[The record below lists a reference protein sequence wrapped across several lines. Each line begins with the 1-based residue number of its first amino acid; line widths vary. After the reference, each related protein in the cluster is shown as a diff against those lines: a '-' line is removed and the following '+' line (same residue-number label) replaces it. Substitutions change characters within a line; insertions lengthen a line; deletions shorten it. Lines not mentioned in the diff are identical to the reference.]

1 MAHVKVPPNPNYV
14 AEVVV
19 LLTSLGAKRSELN
32 AGRLACDLLEIKR
45 AHRKV
50 IDFNLDARAGRDAGE
65 DMAIE
70 RLEAKNSN
78 LRVEAGDL
86 PLPQIFVD
94 GVYLGDTA
102 KLQSLEDDGLLGRIL
117 RRQLCVKCLRRKS
130 CDSMYCRFCRLEY
143 EEVLH
148 GHMRIEDELVQYYG
162 TYTDEDRQEEESDSG
177 DDADDRFTAYEAAL
191 EAATR
196 PAPAKKITVRRT
208 GHTVRKGK
216 GDIMFEER
224 QRLAALEGSAG
235 EHLADGYRISDVV
248 ASKDPSALPE
258 LQGYLWKKSPNQLRF
273 RSFSKRY
280 VILRGMK
287 LYWWKT
293 KQDASDDKGLGDGPL
308 CKGFL
313 DFAAGP
319 VELKPM
325 LENSSTFTL
334 MPSGGL
340 WVRGA
345 TRKGDPGRPFTFDT
359 TGCEYGR
366 EVWVGALTKH
376 IRNAPCR
383 QADRA
388 TVVPDDDFYAAVGLP
403 IPSSSSTSSRLLRV
417 G

>member
-1 MAHVKVPPNPNYV
+1 M
-14 AEVVV
+14 
-19 LLTSLGAKRSELN
+19 GAKRSELN

-45 AHRKV
+45 VHRKV
-50 IDFNLDARAGRDAGE
+50 IDFNMDARAGRDAGE
-65 DMAIE
+65 DVAIE
-70 RLEAKNSN
+70 KLEAKNRN
-78 LRVEAGDL
+78 LRAEAGDL

-117 RRQLCVKCLRRKS
+117 RRQMCVKCLRRKS
-130 CDSMYCRFCRLEY
+130 GDSMYCRFCRLDF
-143 EEVLH
+143 EEVLQ
-148 GHMRIEDELVQYYG
+148 GHMTIEDDLMQYYG

-191 EAATR
+191 EESKR
-196 PAPAKKITVRRT
+196 PAPPKKITVRRT

-224 QRLAALEGSAG
+224 QRLAALEGIAP
-235 EHLADGYRISDVV
+235 ELLADGHRASEVV
-248 ASKDPSALPE
+248 LSQDPSALPE

-280 VILRGMK
+280 IILRGMK
-287 LYWWKT
+287 LYWWKS

-340 WVRGA
+340 FVAGA
-345 TRKGDPGRPFTFDT
+345 IRKGDPARPFTFDT

-366 EVWVGALTKH
+366 EVWVEALTKH
-376 IRNAPCR
+376 LRSASCR
-383 QADRA
+383 QSERI

-403 IPSSSSTSSRLLRV
+403 IPGTSTSSNRLLRV

>member
-1 MAHVKVPPNPNYV
+1 
-14 AEVVV
+14 
-19 LLTSLGAKRSELN
+19 LTSLGAKRSELN

-50 IDFNLDARAGRDAGE
+50 IDFNMDARAGRDAGE
-65 DMAIE
+65 DVAIE
-70 RLEAKNSN
+70 RLEAKNRN
-78 LRVEAGDL
+78 LRAEAGDL

-94 GVYLGDTA
+94 GIYLGDTA

-117 RRQLCVKCLRRKS
+117 RRQMCVKCLRRKS
-130 CDSMYCRFCRLEY
+130 MDSMYCRFCRLDF

-148 GHMRIEDELVQYYG
+148 GHMMIEDELVQYYG

-177 DDADDRFTAYEAAL
+177 DDADDRFAAYEAAL
-191 EAATR
+191 EASTR
-196 PAPAKKITVRRT
+196 PAPPKKITVRRT

-224 QRLAALEGSAG
+224 QRLAALEGSAP
-235 EHLADGYRISDVV
+235 ETLVDGQR
-248 ASKDPSALPE
+248 ASELQFSRDPSALPE

-280 VILRGMK
+280 AILRGMQ
-287 LYWWKT
+287 LYWWKD
-293 KQDASDDKGLGDGPL
+293 KKDASDDKGLGDGPL
-308 CKGFL
+308 CKGFV
-313 DFAAGP
+313 DFSAGP
-319 VELKPM
+319 VELQPM

-334 MPSGGL
+334 MPSGGQ
-340 WVRGA
+340 WARGA
-345 TRKGDPGRPFTFDT
+345 IRKGDRDPSRTFTFDT

-376 IRNAPCR
+376 IRSASCR
-383 QADRA
+383 RADRT

-403 IPSSSSTSSRLLRV
+403 IPDSISSSSNRLLRV